1 MKEFHLEILT
11 PDGLAFE
18 GMVESLLV
26 HAVDGDV
33 EFLAGHVDYVTT
45 LDIGRARI
53 KISGKD
59 KFACVAGGFVMVS
72 SNEVKLVATTFE
84 FAEDID
90 IERAKLAKEKAKAI
104 IASSKDS
111 KAIELARV
119 KLLRAISR
127 IKVAELK
134 K

>member
-33 EFLAGHVDYVTT
+33 EFLAGHVDYITT
-45 LDIGRARI
+45 LGIGRARI
-53 KISGKD
+53 KIADKD
-59 KFACVAGGFVMVS
+59 RFASVSGGFVTVTAG
-72 SNEVKLVATTFE
+72 EVKLIATTFE

-90 IERAKLAKEKAKAI
+90 VERAKNAKAKAKETLS
-104 IASSKDS
+104 SSKDN
-111 KAIELARV
+111 KAIEIAHL
-119 KLLRAISR
+119 KLQRAISR
-127 IKVAELK
+127 INVAELK
-134 K
+134 

>member
-45 LDIGRARI
+45 LDIGKARI
-53 KISGKD
+53 KIAGKD
-59 KFACVAGGFVMVS
+59 RFASVSGGFVMVS

-84 FAEDID
+84 FAENID
-90 IERAKLAKEKAKAI
+90 LPRAQAAKAKAKEI
-104 IASSKDS
+104 LSSSTDV
-111 KAIELARV
+111 KAIEAARL
-119 KLLRAISR
+119 KLQRAISR
-127 IKVAELK
+127 IRVAELK
-134 K
+134 

>member
-33 EFLAGHVDYVTT
+33 EFLAGHVDYITT

-53 KISGKD
+53 KIAGKD
-59 KFACVAGGFVMVS
+59 KFASVSGGFVMVS

-84 FAEDID
+84 FAENID
-90 IERAKLAKEKAKAI
+90 IERARNAKARAKDI
-104 IASSKDS
+104 LASSKDN
-111 KAIELARV
+111 KAIEVARL
-119 KLLRAISR
+119 KLQRAISR
-127 IKVAELK
+127 IQVAELK
-134 K
+134 

>member
-33 EFLAGHVDYVTT
+33 EFLAGHVDYITI
-45 LDIGRARI
+45 LGIGRARI
-53 KISGKD
+53 KIAGND
-59 KFACVAGGFVMVS
+59 RFASVSGGFVTVTQGK
-72 SNEVKLVATTFE
+72 VKLIATTFE

-90 IERAKLAKEKAKAI
+90 VERAQVAKARAKDI
-104 IASSKDS
+104 LSSSKDN
-111 KAIELARV
+111 KAIEIARR
-119 KLLRAISR
+119 KLDRAISR
-127 IKVAELK
+127 INVAKLK
-134 K
+134 